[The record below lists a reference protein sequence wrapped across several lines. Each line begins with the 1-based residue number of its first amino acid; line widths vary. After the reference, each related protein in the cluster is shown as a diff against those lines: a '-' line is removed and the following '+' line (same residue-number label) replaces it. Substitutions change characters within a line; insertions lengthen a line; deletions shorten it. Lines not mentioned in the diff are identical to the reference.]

1 MKRVTTTA
9 VAVATALALVANPA
23 FAEEP
28 TTGQK
33 TSSAMN
39 DQDALDYA
47 NEKSDQLTGLV
58 RKAAEKKT
66 PEERENAFKPLISSV
81 KSDAAQ
87 DWAPGT
93 TANVLLGT
101 GITAALLAVIAI
113 VANSGLI
120 PGLQLP
126 F

>member
-1 MKRVTTTA
+1 MKRVTATA
-9 VAVATALALVANPA
+9 VAVATALTLVANPA

-28 TTGQK
+28 TTGQE
-33 TSSAMN
+33 SSSELS
-39 DQDALDYA
+39 DQDAFDYA

-66 PEERENAFKPLISSV
+66 REERENAFKPLISSV

-87 DWAPGT
+87 GWAPGT

-113 VANSGLI
+113 VANSGLV
-120 PGLQLP
+120 PGLPLP